1 MGAEWLGGIGMTRC
15 HIGWTAD
22 PHEYIRPEGRHT
34 RLASI
39 LAAVAAGNEPPA
51 ILQAT
56 PPLPQAN
63 NPPTGPSYRGIAA
76 PDAYP
81 TRTDHRRH
89 AAAIA
94 RHPARCASD
103 LAQEHQPE
111 CAAGALSPARWWL
124 RGLPRRRRGA

>member
-1 MGAEWLGGIGMTRC
+1 MGAELLGSIGMTAAT
-15 HIGWTAD
+15 IGWKAD
-22 PHEYIRPEGRHT
+22 PHEYRRPEGRHT

-39 LAAVAAGNEPPA
+39 LAAVAAGNEPQPSCR
-51 ILQAT
+51 QRRPCCRQT
-56 PPLPQAN
+56 T
-63 NPPTGPSYRGIAA
+63 PPTGPSYRGIAA

-111 CAAGALSPARWWL
+111 RAGDR
-124 RGLPRRRRGA
+124 